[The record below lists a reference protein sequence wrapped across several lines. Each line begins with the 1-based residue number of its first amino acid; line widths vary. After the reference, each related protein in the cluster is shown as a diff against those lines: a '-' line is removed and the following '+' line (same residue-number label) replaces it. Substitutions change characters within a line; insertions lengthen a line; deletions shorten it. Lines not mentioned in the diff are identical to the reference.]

1 VKMNVQKILPYML
14 LTAILLGSCAGQPPA
29 AATPNVNAIVTDSVG
44 TFVASFFQTQ
54 TAMVTPATPTP
65 LNTPTFIPTS
75 TPLSLPSPIASP
87 TYVYYATSIY
97 LSPTG
102 TQYTATA
109 NPSTLASGCNNL
121 SLLRTDLDPDTSTYM
136 PEERFTVS
144 WKVANTGTCE
154 WSQRY
159 SVVYASGDKFTTGTT
174 SPNNPIPVGKWT
186 TLSLGMNAPKAP
198 GTYTGYWRLSDGAG
212 KVFGATLGVTIVVKK
227 PAYP

>member
-1 VKMNVQKILPYML
+1 ML
-14 LTAILLGSCAGQPPA
+14 LTAILLGSCAGQAPTSASPD
-29 AATPNVNAIVTDSVG
+29 VNAMMTDSVG

-65 LNTPTFIPTS
+65 LNTPTFVPTS
-75 TPLSLPSPIASP
+75 TPLSLPSPVASP
-87 TYVYYATSIY
+87 TYVFYATSIY

-121 SLLRTDLDPDTSTYM
+121 SLLRTDIDPSSTTYT
-136 PEERFTVS
+136 PEQRFTAN

-154 WSQRY
+154 WTTRY
-159 SVVYASGDKFTTGTT
+159 SVIYVSGDKFT
-174 SPNNPIPVGKWT
+174 SESAPPNNPIPVGKWT
-186 TLSLGMNAPKAP
+186 TLSLAMNAPKEP

-212 KVFGATLGVTIVVKK
+212 HAFGATLGVTIVVKRST
-227 PAYP
+227 YP

>member
-1 VKMNVQKILPYML
+1 MNNVRKKLLCVL

-29 AATPNVNAIVTDSVG
+29 AATSDVNAIMTDSVG

-75 TPLSLPSPIASP
+75 TPLALPSPLASP
-87 TYVYYATSIY
+87 TYVIYATSIY

-121 SLLRTDLDPDTSTYM
+121 SLLRTDLDPDSSDYA
-136 PEERFTVS
+136 PEQRFTVN

-154 WSQRY
+154 WTQRY
-159 SVVYASGDKFTTGTT
+159 RVVYASGDKFTTGTT

-186 TLSLGMNAPKAP
+186 TLSLSMNAPKAP

-212 KVFGATLGVTIVVKK
+212 NAFGATLGVTIVVKK
-227 PAYP
+227 PTYP

>member
-1 VKMNVQKILPYML
+1 MNVRKTLLCML
-14 LTAILLGSCAGQPPA
+14 LTAILLASCAGQAPVPLRSD
-29 AATPNVNAIVTDSVG
+29 VNAITTNSVG

-75 TPLSLPSPIASP
+75 TPLSLPSAVASP
-87 TYVYYATSIY
+87 TFAYVIVYPSIT
-97 LSPTG
+97 PTG
-102 TQYTATA
+102 TQYTPTA

-121 SLLRTDLDPDTSTYM
+121 SLLRTDLNPDSSHYA
-136 PEERFTVS
+136 PEQRFTVS

-159 SVVYASGDKFTTGTT
+159 SVVYASGDKLTTGTT

-212 KVFGATLGVTIVVKK
+212 NAFGATLGVTIVVKK
-227 PAYP
+227 PSYP